1 MVHRGTDNNSWGCQL
16 RVISRAEA
24 FHGKHE
30 QPGIRREQGMA
41 RVPEAVRRMV
51 PAMVADELD
60 TLSDAQQSAWL
71 EEFERRA
78 KKPAL
83 AYVCLVLCGV
93 HYAYFGRWV
102 LQLLF
107 WGTLGGFFL
116 WWIADIFRVPGLIRD
131 ANRDVAVAVLRDLRA
146 VSRGA

>member
-1 MVHRGTDNNSWGCQL
+1 
-16 RVISRAEA
+16 
-24 FHGKHE
+24 
-30 QPGIRREQGMA
+30 MA
-41 RVPEAVRRMV
+41 RVPDGVRSLV

-60 TLSDAQQSAWL
+60 TLTAAQQAAWL

-78 KKPAL
+78 KRPVL
-83 AYVCLVLCGV
+83 AYVCLALCGL

-102 LQLLF
+102 MQLLF

-116 WWIADIFRVPGLIRD
+116 WWVADLFRVGGLVRD

-146 VSRGA
+146 VSRT